1 MTIPIIIGP
10 NKTKNRSFRSRFFTP
25 NIGMYYPAKVLS
37 DKTLLY
43 EKTLFYEIFT
53 ENFNKKWFYV
63 GFVLLCLAVVFL

>member
-37 DKTLLY
+37 DKNIIY
-43 EKTLFYEIFT
+43 EKTLFYEIF
-53 ENFNKKWFYV
+53 N
-63 GFVLLCLAVVFL
+63 